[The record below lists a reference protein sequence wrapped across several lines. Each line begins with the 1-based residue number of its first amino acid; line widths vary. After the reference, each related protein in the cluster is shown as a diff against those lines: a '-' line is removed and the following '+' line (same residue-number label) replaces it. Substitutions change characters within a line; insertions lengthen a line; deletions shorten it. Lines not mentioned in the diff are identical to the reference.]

1 MSEPLKLKQWVNNI
15 KLQNK
20 LVIIYV
26 VTGLLPLIITFVFA
40 YGQSCS
46 IHYGTGMSVQWK
58 CIKAVQITTV
68 DGQIEVYD
76 NLSNY
81 ITFNETVSGI
91 LSYNYSNK
99 YEMYSQ
105 IVTTFDPLVS
115 SLKYFHN
122 DINKVTIY
130 INNGIKHDTTLAP
143 LSEIENEAFYNS
155 AVNSTNINWYVDKDK
170 KELISARKMSTLATA
185 GITGIMYINVD
196 YDSIMDIYAKGLI
209 DNSGIIVTDGNG
221 SIISKKA
228 AFLE

>member
-26 VTGLLPLIITFVFA
+26 VTGLLPLIILFVFA
-40 YGQSCS
+40 YGQMRS
-46 IHYGTGMSVQWK
+46 ILMDRDVRSMESALRQSV
-58 CIKAVQITTV
+58 TTV

-143 LSEIENEAFYNS
+143 LSEIENETFYIQQLIRLILTGMS
-155 AVNSTNINWYVDKDK
+155 IKIRKSLYQQGRCLRLPLPALL
-170 KELISARKMSTLATA
+170 ELCILM
-185 GITGIMYINVD
+185 
-196 YDSIMDIYAKGLI
+196 
-209 DNSGIIVTDGNG
+209 
-221 SIISKKA
+221 
-228 AFLE
+228 